1 MTKRR
6 TQVGTIAHVDHGKTT
21 LTSTLILA
29 LSGSK
34 PPRLPSI
41 AELYE
46 HHFDRLYDPRNK
58 APALALGEEAQQ
70 QGFEAAIA
78 AATAQLI
85 ATAEDFESSA
95 RRLATSA
102 RPTNHDRGQAVLLRE
117 KATLLRGQAMHIGNL
132 KIK

>member
-1 MTKRR
+1 MKNETK
-6 TQVGTIAHVDHGKTT
+6 VGTIAHVDHGKTT

-78 AATAQLI
+78 AAKAQLI
-85 ATAEDFESSA
+85 ATAEDYESSA
-95 RRLATSA
+95 RRLETGA
-102 RPTNHDRGQAVLLRE
+102 RPTNHDRGQVILLKER
-117 KATLLRGQAMHIGNL
+117 AILLRGQAMHIGNL
-132 KIK
+132 RIK